1 MKIVRVS
8 NIDEKHAPHAATR
21 LVRRKKNFLRHGKT
35 FDQLSNKEKDELL
48 KDLAIGAGLIKSD
61 TE

>member
-1 MKIVRVS
+1 MKIMKVS
-8 NIDEKHAPHAATR
+8 NIDEKHAPGAKAH
-21 LVRRKKNFLRHGKT
+21 LVKKKKQFLRHGKT